1 MNTSIFTLTIAED
14 PVQDFYENQL
24 PLLEL
29 KATFKYLIKKKIFVE
44 KFNLLIWGNLCNEIV
59 NYYRKDDCVIVEG
72 YLTISSEFNTNNL
85 KNMEKKIELTV
96 INISPFF

>member
-29 KATFKYLIKKKIFVE
+29 KATFKYLITI
-44 KFNLLIWGNLCNEIV
+44 FNLLSL
-59 NYYRKDDCVIVEG
+59 
-72 YLTISSEFNTNNL
+72 
-85 KNMEKKIELTV
+85 
-96 INISPFF
+96 